1 MPCGQGAQIAGHF
14 TKKPPVCVS
23 VTFLGGAANI
33 ADAAPIAGTQC
44 REDVPMKQTLAT
56 TALAAAIGLALAMG
70 AAQAQQAAKPLTKEQ
85 QATMERMQKYNLEKC
100 YGVAARG
107 KNDCAEGAHSCVGQ
121 ASIDRDKASFVLVP
135 K

>member
-1 MPCGQGAQIAGHF
+1 
-14 TKKPPVCVS
+14 
-23 VTFLGGAANI
+23 
-33 ADAAPIAGTQC
+33 
-44 REDVPMKQTLAT
+44 MKQTLAT

-135 K
+135 KGDCQKLAGGSLRSA